1 MAPAHHINT
10 CVTWDCGRAVASKLT
25 SQLTDHVLNTDLSS
39 QNIQPKMLQYG
50 KTAIMILSTL
60 LIQCSLVY
68 TNMKL
73 ALHTRIVEKC
83 SRILMYKYN
92 NILQYSTFS
101 TCSLLSLFRQYVT
114 AKVTYFYW
122 FPLIDITDAAV
133 RQISFFSIIN
143 IFITI
148 PFSTAFLY
156 FFLCRLFSNHISWG
170 EGGAIY
176 TLIYMTY
183 FSCTCSLFKCQNK
196 NATTITNCQW
206 HLICYSRL
214 PLLTPE
220 LTTDGF
226 EPCCLHLVRQHN

>member
-1 MAPAHHINT
+1 
-10 CVTWDCGRAVASKLT
+10 
-25 SQLTDHVLNTDLSS
+25 
-39 QNIQPKMLQYG
+39 
-50 KTAIMILSTL
+50 MILSTL

-122 FPLIDITDAAV
+122 FPLIYITDAAV
-133 RQISFFSIIN
+133 RQISFISIIN

-156 FFLCRLFSNHISWG
+156 CFLCRLFSNHISWG
-170 EGGAIY
+170 EVGWAY
-176 TLIYMTY
+176 THLYIWHI
-183 FSCTCSLFKCQNK
+183 FHVHVLCSNVRIKMQQLLQTVNGIWS
-196 NATTITNCQW
+196 ATVGCHYW
-206 HLICYSRL
+206 HL
-214 PLLTPE
+214 
-220 LTTDGF
+220 
-226 EPCCLHLVRQHN
+226 N